1 MAMIIS
7 AGECIIFR
15 EIVLTLIYVYRKF
28 VYKLNISL
36 LMLMIKFSNACIIE
50 RYFLETI
57 CIYLLHLHKE
67 KTVRYGLIVLIYVYV
82 LIYIFFFL
90 QMFTYFLIL

>member
-1 MAMIIS
+1 MAVLIS

-28 VYKLNISL
+28 VYKLNINL

-50 RYFLETI
+50 CYFEETI

-67 KTVRYGLIVLIYVYV
+67 RTVRYGLIVLIYLYV
-82 LIYIFFFL
+82 LIFL
-90 QMFTYFLIL
+90 HMFTHVLIL